1 VGGGYRAHGQM
12 VIERGE
18 SREAASLRAAYYKLF
33 EAAPNDFVK
42 LWVIK
47 VVEARWPELIVS
59 SRSAGSSSTRALAS
73 G

>member
-1 VGGGYRAHGQM
+1 M

-42 LWVIK
+42 C
-47 VVEARWPELIVS
+47 
-59 SRSAGSSSTRALAS
+59 G
-73 G
+73 